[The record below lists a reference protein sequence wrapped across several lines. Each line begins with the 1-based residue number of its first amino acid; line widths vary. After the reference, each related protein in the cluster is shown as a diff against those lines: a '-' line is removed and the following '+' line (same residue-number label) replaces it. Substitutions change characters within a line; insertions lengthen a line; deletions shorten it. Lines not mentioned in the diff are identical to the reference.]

1 MKIKVLGRG
10 FLGREFERMGYEVL
24 GRDRFDA
31 DLALFDYHDFL
42 GDADAVVNCIGKS
55 DRLWCEDPANC
66 DAVTLANSDLPS
78 MLSKYCHST
87 GKRFVHISTGR
98 LYGDSILPCTEEDPL
113 QAYSFFTAS
122 KWAGEQG
129 CNKVKDLI
137 IRPRLLFSGE
147 RCNDRTNLILQLSR
161 FKYFVDAVNSVTYT
175 KTVVE
180 AVQALLEAEA
190 TGVYNVAN
198 TYPMSIHRIATEI
211 LPFEGPEISAEKL
224 VKKAGIH
231 IVNNIMCTEKLE
243 KIYTPMTTTD
253 AIREAFQES
262 VSVQPIVPSHTLNH
276 KFFES
281 CLEKGATTRYK

>member
-24 GRDRFDA
+24 GRERFDT
-31 DLALFDYHDFL
+31 DLAMFDYR
-42 GDADAVVNCIGKS
+42 DADAVVNCIGKS
-55 DRLWCEDPANC
+55 DRLWCEDPNNC

-78 MLSKYCHST
+78 MLSKYCAST
-87 GKRFVHISTGR
+87 GKKFVHISTGR
-98 LYGDSILPCTEEDPL
+98 LYGDSILPCTEDDPL
-113 QAYSFFTAS
+113 QAYSFFTAT
-122 KWAGEQG
+122 KWVGEQG
-129 CNKVKDLI
+129 CDKSKDII

-147 RCNDRTNLILQLSR
+147 RCNDRNNLIMQLSR

-175 KTVVE
+175 KTVVR
-180 AVQALLEAEA
+180 AVQALLEAGA

-198 TYPMSIHRIATEI
+198 TNPLSIHYIATEV
-211 LPFEGPEISAEKL
+211 LPFDGAEISAEKL

-231 IVNNIMCTEKLE
+231 IVNNVMCTEKLE
-243 KIYTPMTTTD
+243 KIYTPMTTAD

-262 VSVQPIVPSHTLNH
+262 VSVQPDPGYDLPSNI
-276 KFFES
+276 FES